1 MGSRRGKEADFQRQ
15 STSASLPRRLRR
27 LLRRF
32 SNSPWIPPRRVSS
45 ALLWQ
50 LCQVILAIGATDQ
63 PSNVMNPLIN
73 RRRFLRTTAAVSSLT
88 GLGELGFLSQL
99 RPVAAEEANLNPDI
113 VRFNP
118 EIEPLV
124 RFLEDTPRERLLEEV
139 GAKLKRGLSYRD
151 LLAALLLAGV
161 RNIQPRPV
169 GFKFHAVLVV
179 NSAHLASLSS
189 PDAERW
195 LPIFWALDHFKSSQ
209 AQDVKE
215 GDWTMRPVDE
225 SKVPT
230 AEKAKQAFIDALENW
245 DEAAADA
252 AVSGLVRSAGAQEI
266 FELFCRYGS
275 RDFRELGHKAIF
287 VANSWR
293 TLQSIGW
300 HHAEPVLRSL
310 AYALLDR
317 AGDGNPGKSDLPAD
331 RPGRR
336 NLEWGGTI
344 RADWS
349 GGKIS
354 SGATREML
362 NTLRHGSA
370 VDTSGKVVELLKNGV
385 APQSLWDALFDGAGE
400 LLIREPG
407 IRSLHAVTCT
417 NALHFE
423 WQHCGSEETRKLLL
437 LQSAAFLPL
446 FRGNRS
452 DQGTRIDQLE
462 QLPLKAT
469 GAAAV
474 EEIFAELTN
483 DRMLAARKV
492 LAYLKDNPHPQEFI
506 DAARV
511 LIFLKGRDAHD
522 YKFSS
527 AVLEDYRN
535 LSPAWR
541 DRYLAA
547 SVFNLRG
554 SGAADNQL
562 VKRTRAALQG

>member
-1 MGSRRGKEADFQRQ
+1 M
-15 STSASLPRRLRR
+15 T
-27 LLRRF
+27 
-32 SNSPWIPPRRVSS
+32 
-45 ALLWQ
+45 
-50 LCQVILAIGATDQ
+50 
-63 PSNVMNPLIN
+63 PLIN
-73 RRRFLRTTAAVSSLT
+73 RRRFLRTTATISAAAS
-88 GLGELGFLSQL
+88 LGELGFLSQL
-99 RPVAAEEANLNPDI
+99 RPVSAAEAKLNPDT

-124 RFLEDTPRERLLEEV
+124 RFLEETPRERLLEEV

-230 AEKAKQAFIDALENW
+230 AETAKQAFVEALENW
-245 DEAAADA
+245 DEADA
-252 AVSGLVRSAGAQEI
+252 AVSGLVRTAGAQEI
-266 FELFCRYGS
+266 FELFCRYGA
-275 RDFRELGHKAIF
+275 RDFRELGHKAIY

-293 TLQSIGW
+293 TLQSVGW

-317 AGDGNPGKSDLPAD
+317 TGDANPAKSDLPAD

-336 NLEWGGTI
+336 NLELRRKI
-344 RADWS
+344 RTDWLA
-349 GGKIS
+349 GKIS
-354 SGATREML
+354 REATEEML
-362 NTLRHGSA
+362 QTLRQGSA
-370 VDTSGKVVELLKNGV
+370 QDTSEKAVELLNRGI
-385 APQSLWDALFDGAGE
+385 APQSIWDALFDGAGE
-400 LLIREPG
+400 LLMREPG

-437 LQSAAFLPL
+437 LQGAAFLPL
-446 FRGNRS
+446 FRGNRQ
-452 DQGTRIDQLE
+452 DQGARIDQLE
-462 QLPLKAT
+462 RTPLKSK
-469 GAAAV
+469 GAAAL
-474 EEIFAELTN
+474 EEIFTDLGN

-492 LAYLKDNPHPQEFI
+492 LAYLAENPQPKEFI
-506 DAARV
+506 DTARV

-527 AVLEDYRN
+527 AVLEDY
-535 LSPAWR
+535 LHVSPAWR

-554 SGAADNQL
+554 SGAPDNQL
-562 VKRTRAALQG
+562 VNRTRAALQA